1 MESNKHH
8 GLVKK
13 MYEYV
18 VRELDVEKGLVE
30 TDIFEVNGNVPR
42 MPEGFVPDLYYM
54 YNNQVIIGEA
64 KTEQDMEREHSL
76 QQYNSYSNFLHK
88 YSSLGYKCIFIIS
101 VPWQA
106 SISAARIIRKI
117 FNYPNCNIE
126 IVVFNE
132 MGVYKRYEKNKV
144 EQ

>member
-8 GLVKK
+8 SLVKK
-13 MYEYV
+13 MYDYV
-18 VRELDVEKGLVE
+18 VEGLDVEKRLVE
-30 TDIFEVNGNVPR
+30 TDIFEVNGAVPR
-42 MPEGFVPDLYYM
+42 MSEGFVPDLYYN
-54 YNNQVIIGEA
+54 YNNQIIIGEA

-88 YSSLGYKCIFIIS
+88 YSLLGYDCIFIIS

-106 SISAARIIRKI
+106 SVSASRIIRKI

-126 IVVFNE
+126 LVIFNE
-132 MGVYKRYEKNKV
+132 MGVYKKYEKNKI